1 VVKVIVYVFG
11 VENIAGLTSVDWLP
25 VVAGFT
31 IIAASI
37 VALRADNLK
46 RRLAYST
53 VSQLSYVV
61 LAAALLTPL
70 SVIGAVLHIAA
81 HAFGKITLFFAAGAI
96 YTAAHKTEVSQL
108 DGIGRRM
115 PWTMGAFAVGA
126 LSMIGLPPTAGFVS
140 KWFILSGAVT
150 TGQWVAVSV
159 IVASTLLNAGYF
171 LPIVWRAFFRPAS
184 AAETHGEAPVPMV
197 AALVVTAALTIGM
210 FFYADLPLALARQV
224 AGG

>member
-1 VVKVIVYVFG
+1 M
-11 VENIAGLTSVDWLP
+11 T
-25 VVAGFT
+25 
-31 IIAASI
+31 
-37 VALRADNLK
+37 RDNLK
-46 RRLAYST
+46 ARLAYST
-53 VSQLSYVV
+53 VSQLAYVV
-61 LAAALLTPL
+61 LGAALATGWG
-70 SVIGAVLHIAA
+70 VIGGSMHIAM
-81 HAFGKITLFFAAGAI
+81 HAVGKITLFFCAGAI

-115 PWTMGAFAVGA
+115 PWTMVAFAIGA

-150 TGQWVAVSV
+150 TGQWVAVGV

-171 LPIVWRAFFRPAS
+171 LPIVWRAFFRTAP
-184 AAETHGEAPVPMV
+184 EGTTHGEAPLPMV